1 MFSIIQFFAG
11 PLALCTLSFGGGSSS
26 SSATTQTDNRRTIG
40 QGGISNEKGT
50 VNVLDGGAIKN
61 AFDFGGKALDTVEK
75 TTKES
80 LKYATTAQSQ
90 VLDSLQTTSK
100 LVSDAYSDAKGRGAL
115 TDKILMGA
123 VAMAGVVAVLAINR
137 K

>member
-26 SSATTQTDNRRTIG
+26 SSSSTTNQTDNRRTIG
-40 QGGISNEKGT
+40 AGGISNENGT

-61 AFDFGGKALDTVEK
+61 AFDFATKANKDSFT
-75 TTKES
+75 
-80 LKYATTAQSQ
+80 YATTAQSQ

-100 LVSDAYSDAKGRGAL
+100 LVADAYSDAKGRGAL
-115 TDKILMGA
+115 TDKILMGS
-123 VAMAGVVAVLAINR
+123 VAMAGVVAVLAI
-137 K
+137 KKG